1 MIPQIECRE
10 QKLEIACLNAH
21 LNIKTLHRLVFPH
34 ITFLLPSLWSMEEE
48 QTPLVQVSPVAQ
60 FPVYVP

>member
-1 MIPQIECRE
+1 MA
-10 QKLEIACLNAH
+10 LEVLAVVTTAELAV
-21 LNIKTLHRLVFPH
+21 VFEEEE
-34 ITFLLPSLWSMEEE
+34 EEE

>member
-1 MIPQIECRE
+1 MESSHTSPALAVHVVA
-10 QKLEIACLNAH
+10 LEVLAVVTTAELAV
-21 LNIKTLHRLVFPH
+21 VFEEE
-34 ITFLLPSLWSMEEE
+34 EEE

>member
-1 MIPQIECRE
+1 MESSHTSPALAVHVVA
-10 QKLEIACLNAH
+10 LEVLAVVTTAELAV
-21 LNIKTLHRLVFPH
+21 VFEEEE
-34 ITFLLPSLWSMEEE
+34 EEE